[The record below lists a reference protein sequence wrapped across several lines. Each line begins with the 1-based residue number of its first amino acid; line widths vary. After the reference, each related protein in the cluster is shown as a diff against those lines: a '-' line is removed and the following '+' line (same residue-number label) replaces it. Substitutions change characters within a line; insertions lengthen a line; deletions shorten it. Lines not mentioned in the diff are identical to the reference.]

1 MKTKK
6 LDTSVNEWKEHFDQ
20 AILTKSFCVV
30 GNAQSLL
37 GKNLG
42 SFIDGHDYIIRMNHG
57 FPRHKQHQGEK
68 TSLVATSCNID
79 KADYKKYYGK
89 AKPMWVTTKREKV
102 PEWIA
107 KNSDTLYYPISCWD
121 SLYKKLGNHRP
132 STGAMIINLFCEHLT
147 VTQLSIVGFDFKKSK
162 TYYLGNDHKGPHHW
176 ENEEIY
182 ATNLVSEAVNNQLNW
197 SIK

>member
-1 MKTKK
+1 MVVILNEVLK
-6 LDTSVNEWKEHFDQ
+6 L
-20 AILTKSFCVV
+20 
-30 GNAQSLL
+30 LL
-37 GKNLG
+37 SSPVCKNKLQ
-42 SFIDGHDYIIRMNHG
+42 
-57 FPRHKQHQGEK
+57 K
-68 TSLVATSCNID
+68 
-79 KADYKKYYGK
+79 
-89 AKPMWVTTKREKV
+89 
-102 PEWIA
+102 
-107 KNSDTLYYPISCWD
+107 CWD